1 MKCTFEPVFN
11 LLLCIAVSNEF
22 GFESCLH
29 LKEQKLKTPSS
40 LKSPFAHS
48 IFLLSTCNV
57 GLKTWKNK
65 EKQGL
70 LNPLDTPICNSNSN
84 HFNIPEFLRLWASLE
99 KWALFL
105 LDTKKSRNYWG
116 RKMLQFENERNLE
129 VVVIARVL
137 IQTNG
142 IIAFDLFDPIW
153 GCIWVR
159 IAPQFL
165 WCHHHFGI

>member
-65 EKQGL
+65 GYC
-70 LNPLDTPICNSNSN
+70 NSTDTPICNSNSN
-84 HFNIPEFLRLWASLE
+84 HPSTFQNFYDFGLVLKNGHFFYWTQRKVEIIEVEKCFSLRMKGILKSL
-99 KWALFL
+99 
-105 LDTKKSRNYWG
+105 
-116 RKMLQFENERNLE
+116 
-129 VVVIARVL
+129 
-137 IQTNG
+137 
-142 IIAFDLFDPIW
+142 
-153 GCIWVR
+153 
-159 IAPQFL
+159 
-165 WCHHHFGI
+165 

>member
-84 HFNIPEFLRLWASLE
+84 HFNIPEFLRLEQSAIGIAGQTQYVKDSFFVPKLHILEKLE
-99 KWALFL
+99 KWPIFIFVSKLTL
-105 LDTKKSRNYWG
+105 LAVKKLEIFEFSRLN
-116 RKMLQFENERNLE
+116 RSII
-129 VVVIARVL
+129 VIS
-137 IQTNG
+137 
-142 IIAFDLFDPIW
+142 
-153 GCIWVR
+153 
-159 IAPQFL
+159 
-165 WCHHHFGI
+165 

>member
-70 LNPLDTPICNSNSN
+70 LQLNRHANLQFKLSN

-153 GCIWVR
+153 GVHLG
-159 IAPQFL
+159 QN
-165 WCHHHFGI
+165 GS